1 MQSHTPNS
9 KPSGSPVSVAMAT
22 LMERCITKL
31 DQWILHRPARSRM
44 TTSNPRAGV
53 RYVTGDSPAADAAW
67 EQAET
72 AAAALIPQIEAGLR
86 ERLPRRFGSVHAP
99 KGPWLEILKMIYCVV
114 RLHRPNLVVET
125 GIGVIGASTTFILQ
139 ALNDSSCGRLISI
152 DPDRFNEVYN
162 FHVGAGIPRHLAFR
176 HVLVHLDSR
185 EGLVQSLREGESV
198 DIFLH
203 DSNHTYRNMSREFSD
218 VWPFLAKDAVLLSDD
233 TVNSSFDDFCA
244 RQRLIPL
251 HVRYLSS
258 SFGLAYKLGNCSV
271 SGKIGSPGSVGGI
284 LR

>member
-22 LMERCITKL
+22 RMERCITKL

-99 KGPWLEILKMIYCVV
+99 EGPWLEILKMIYCVV

-125 GIGVIGASTTFILQ
+125 GVGIIGGSTTFILQ
-139 ALNDSSCGRLISI
+139 ALSDSSCGRLVSI
-152 DPDRFNEVYN
+152 DPDRFNKVYN
-162 FHVGAGIPRHLAFR
+162 FHVGVGIPRHLASR

-185 EGLVQSLREGESV
+185 MGLVQSLREGENV

-203 DSNHTYRNMSREFSD
+203 DSNHTYRNMSREFSE

-244 RQRLIPL
+244 RHRLIPL
-251 HVRYLSS
+251 HVRYLSN
-258 SFGLAYKLGNCSV
+258 SFGLAFK
-271 SGKIGSPGSVGGI
+271 SG
-284 LR
+284 